1 MNTGKALGSGKR
13 LREPGQQPAGV
24 TRRRGIGFQERG
36 PPRVNF
42 QMLYYVLPWVFGSMA
57 VGLGVGFYLGF
68 STRQNRERTL
78 ASKERSKTLR
88 VLGELLQAS
97 QDLSHDVDVHTAEIR
112 EVGQHIGHLEL
123 SGELGQVQRQLLK
136 EVAAVLEANRKLED
150 DLRYARLRMEEQAQE
165 IDRNRRLARTDA
177 LSGVANRRAFDEKL
191 EMMVARWRR
200 EGKPFALLLADVD
213 HFKWINDTHGHPA
226 GDQVVAHVGR
236 FLKQVVRASDFV
248 ARYGGDEFAIL
259 FTELTLPQAVLVA
272 ERLRQRV
279 ATTNFELSGVS
290 EAAAIT
296 FSIGVSGPWEEAGQ
310 QEVLSWADQAL
321 YRSKSAGRNKV
332 HWYDPQSGQ
341 VLPASAVASR
351 PSGTAEAAEETQP
364 AGSA

>member
-1 MNTGKALGSGKR
+1 
-13 LREPGQQPAGV
+13 
-24 TRRRGIGFQERG
+24 
-36 PPRVNF
+36 
-42 QMLYYVLPWVFGSMA
+42 MLYYVLPWVFGSMA

-78 ASKERSKTLR
+78 ARKERSKTLR
-88 VLGELLQAS
+88 VLGELLKAS
-97 QDLSHDVDVHTAEIR
+97 QELSHDVDVHTAEIR

-123 SGELGQVQRQLLK
+123 PGELGQAQRQLLK

-177 LSGVANRRAFDEKL
+177 LSGVANRLAFDEKL
-191 EMMVARWRR
+191 EMMVTRWRR

-236 FLKQVVRASDFV
+236 FLKQVVRETDFV
-248 ARYGGDEFAIL
+248 ARYGGDEFAII
-259 FTELTLPQAVLVA
+259 FNELTLPQAVLVA

-279 ATTNFELSGVS
+279 ATTNFELSGIS

-296 FSIGVSGPWEEAGQ
+296 FSIGVSGPWEDASGE
-310 QEVLSWADQAL
+310 EVLSWADKAL

-341 VLPASAVASR
+341 VLPASAAASLR
-351 PSGTAEAAEETQP
+351 DAPSQTDEEAQP